1 MAERVSIPARKR
13 EVLGKKVRHLRRDG
27 RLPANIFGKG
37 LESVA
42 IELDAH
48 GFGNV
53 LKHAGARPLFDVA
66 VEGEPSPRPVVI
78 RSISRHG
85 GTGPI
90 QHVDFYQVDTRNPI
104 FTTVPI
110 RFIGEAPAVR
120 DLAGT
125 LSTQIET
132 VSIRCLPLE
141 IPDAIEVD
149 LGRIVGFDVILT
161 VADLVVPAGV
171 EVVTDPTV
179 PVATAIAPRLRLGGG
194 PDAGAGAG

>member
-48 GFGNV
+48 GFDNV
-53 LKHAGARPLFDVA
+53 LKHAGARPLFDLA
-66 VEGEPSPRPVVI
+66 VEGEASARPVVI
-78 RSISRHG
+78 RNLSRRG
-85 GTGPI
+85 GTGPV
-90 QHVDFYQVDTRNPI
+90 QHVDFYQVDTRSPI
-104 FTTVPI
+104 LTTVPI
-110 RFIGEAPAVR
+110 RFVGEAPAVR

-132 VSIRCLPLE
+132 VSVRCLPLE
-141 IPDAIEVD
+141 IPDAIEVN
-149 LGRIVGFDVILT
+149 LSRIVGFDVILT
-161 VADLVVPAGV
+161 VADLNVPSGV
-171 EVVTDPTV
+171 EVVTDSTV
-179 PVATAIAPRLRLGGG
+179 PVATAIAPRLRLGGAE
-194 PDAGAGAG
+194 AGAGAE